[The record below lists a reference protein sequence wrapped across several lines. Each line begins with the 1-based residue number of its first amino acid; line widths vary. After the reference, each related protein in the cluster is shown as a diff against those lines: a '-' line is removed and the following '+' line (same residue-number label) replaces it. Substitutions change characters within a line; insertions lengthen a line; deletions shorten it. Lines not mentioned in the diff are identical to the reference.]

1 MKKIFILFTVFVF
14 SLSTYSQVNFYND
27 STSVAD
33 FPKISFQINDRDP
46 DLKVKSDFILRER
59 LDQLKVIDTFSFS
72 HLKDSLSYS
81 DENKCIL
88 IMIETLG
95 HSDRYEQLSTSITA
109 INSSLSRFINRGD
122 KVKLVWFALRN
133 TETKI
138 LNDINPKF
146 TDSINEIKSY
156 LNKFRLPDNDF
167 TNKYVSSITG
177 ALYEGID
184 LLDKFDSSLPKAI
197 ILISEERNNNPKF
210 EQVSNEEVITAA
222 KDKGVV
228 INTIKY
234 NRFKY
239 EQFSIPTLSARTYGE
254 RFVLSQSSGNQR
266 VNYNKK
272 GEIENRVVQISKNL
286 VKRSKGNNYKFSFL
300 TKNDIKDGKSYKI
313 QVEVTDSEQIE
324 ELSYKAPGNW
334 VVAQFQKNLILS
346 IVIFLIL
353 IVLITILVLK
363 IFRSY
368 KDKALA
374 RENEMLDQRKKTEQ
388 QQEEIDKQNKEID
401 RIKNEEIERQRIDSE
416 NKKKEK
422 ESELIKKMLQNGNF
436 PILKV
441 IEGNNSKSYEINKPF
456 FTVGRSSSNNLII
469 NNPHISGNHFTISF
483 DGNDYKLTDN
493 GSTNG
498 TLVNGFKY
506 QGNSG
511 STNLNDGDIIEVTEV
526 TIVFYK

>member
-1 MKKIFILFTVFVF
+1 MKKLFILIPVFVF
-14 SLSTYSQVNFYND
+14 SLSNYSQVQFYND

-33 FPKISFQINDRDP
+33 FPEISFQINDRDP

-88 IMIETLG
+88 VMIETLG
-95 HSDRYEQLSTSITA
+95 HSDRYEQLNTSLNA
-109 INSSLSRFINRGD
+109 INSSLSRFINKGD

-133 TETKI
+133 AETKI

-167 TNKYVSSITG
+167 TNKYVSDITG
-177 ALYEGID
+177 ALIEGVDI
-184 LLDKFDSSLPKAI
+184 LDKFDSSLPKSI
-197 ILISEERNNNPKF
+197 ILISEERNNSYA
-210 EQVSNEEVITAA
+210 QVSTTSAIARARE
-222 KDKGVV
+222 KGVV

-234 NRFKY
+234 NRFRD
-239 EQFSIPTLSARTYGE
+239 EQFSIPTLSEGTYGE
-254 RFVLSQSSGNQR
+254 RFVLSQSFGNQR
-266 VNYNKK
+266 INSKK
-272 GEIENRVVQISKNL
+272 KSEIENRVVQISKNL

-300 TKNDIKDGKSYKI
+300 TKNDIKDGKNYRV
-313 QVEVTDSEQIE
+313 QVEVTDSEQVE

-334 VVAQFQKNLILS
+334 VVGQFQKNLILS
-346 IVIFLIL
+346 IVISIIL

-368 KDKALA
+368 KEKALA
-374 RENEMLDQRKKTEQ
+374 RENEMLEQRKKTEL

-416 NKKKEK
+416 NQKKKKEN
-422 ESELIKKMLQNGNF
+422 ELIKKMLQNGNF

-441 IEGNNSKSYEINKPF
+441 IEGNNSKTYEVNKPL
-456 FTVGRSSSNNLII
+456 FTVGRSSSNNLTV

>member
-1 MKKIFILFTVFVF
+1 MKKLFILITVFVF
-14 SLSTYSQVNFYND
+14 SLSTYSQVQFYND
-27 STSVAD
+27 STSVSD
-33 FPKISFQINDRDP
+33 FPEISFQINDRDP

-88 IMIETLG
+88 VMIETLG
-95 HSDRYEQLSTSITA
+95 HSDRYEQLNTSLNA
-109 INSSLSRFINRGD
+109 INSSLSRFINKGD

-133 TETKI
+133 AETKV

-167 TNKYVSSITG
+167 TNKYVSDITG
-177 ALYEGID
+177 ALIEGVDI
-184 LLDKFDSSLPKAI
+184 LDKFDSSLPKSI
-197 ILISEERNNNPKF
+197 ILISEERNNSYA
-210 EQVSNEEVITAA
+210 QVSTTSAIA
-222 KDKGVV
+222 KAREKGVV

-234 NRFKY
+234 NRFRD
-239 EQFSIPTLSARTYGE
+239 EQFSIPTLSEGTYGE
-254 RFVLSQSSGNQR
+254 RFVLSQSFGNQR
-266 VNYNKK
+266 INSKK
-272 GEIENRVVQISKNL
+272 KSEIENRIVQISKNL

-300 TKNDIKDGKSYKI
+300 TKNDIKDGKNYRV
-313 QVEVTDSEQIE
+313 QVEVTDSEQVE

-334 VVAQFQKNLILS
+334 VVGQFQKNLILS
-346 IVIFLIL
+346 IVISIIL

-368 KDKALA
+368 KEKALA
-374 RENEMLDQRKKTEQ
+374 RENEMLEQRKKTEL

-416 NKKKEK
+416 NQKKKKEN
-422 ESELIKKMLQNGNF
+422 ELIKKMLQNGNF

-441 IEGNNSKSYEINKPF
+441 IEGNNSKTYEVNKPL
-456 FTVGRSSSNNLII
+456 FTVGRSSSNNLTV

>member
-1 MKKIFILFTVFVF
+1 MKKLFILITVFVF
-14 SLSTYSQVNFYND
+14 SLSTYSQVQFYND

-33 FPKISFQINDRDP
+33 FPEISFQINDRDP

-88 IMIETLG
+88 VMIETLG
-95 HSDRYEQLSTSITA
+95 HSDRSEQLGTSITA
-109 INSSLSRFINRGD
+109 INNSLSRFINKGD

-133 TETKI
+133 AETKI

-146 TDSINEIKSY
+146 TDSINEIRSY
-156 LNKFRLPDNDF
+156 LNKFLLPDNDF

-210 EQVSNEEVITAA
+210 EQVSNEEVITSA

-254 RFVLSQSSGNQR
+254 RFVLSQSLGNQR
-266 VNYNKK
+266 VNNNKK
-272 GEIENRVVQISKNL
+272 REIENRVIQISKNL

-300 TKNDIKDGKSYKI
+300 TKNDIKDGKNFKV
-313 QVEVTDSEQIE
+313 QVEVADSEQIE

-346 IVIFLIL
+346 IVISLIL

-368 KDKALA
+368 KKKALA
-374 RENEMLDQRKKTEQ
+374 RENEMLDQRKKTEH

-401 RIKNEEIERQRIDSE
+401 RIKNEEIERQRIKAE
-416 NKKKEK
+416 KKKKEA

-441 IEGNNSKSYEINKPF
+441 IQGNNSKSYEVDKPVF
-456 FTVGRSSSNNLII
+456 KVGRSTSNNLTID
-469 NNPHISGNHFTISF
+469 NQHISGNHFSISF
-483 DGNDYKLTDN
+483 DGNDYSLNDV

-498 TLVNGFKY
+498 TLVNGSLYK
-506 QGNSG
+506 GDSR
-511 STNLNDGDIIEVTEV
+511 SINLKDGDIIEVTEI

>member
-1 MKKIFILFTVFVF
+1 MKKLFILITVFVF
-14 SLSTYSQVNFYND
+14 SLSTYSQVQFYND
-27 STSVAD
+27 STSVSD
-33 FPKISFQINDRDP
+33 FPEISFQINDRDP

-88 IMIETLG
+88 VMIETLG
-95 HSDRYEQLSTSITA
+95 HSDRYEQLNTSLNA
-109 INSSLSRFINRGD
+109 INSSLSRFINKGD

-133 TETKI
+133 AETKI

-167 TNKYVSSITG
+167 TNKYVSDITG
-177 ALYEGID
+177 ALIEGVDI
-184 LLDKFDSSLPKAI
+184 LDKFDSSLPKSI
-197 ILISEERNNNPKF
+197 ILISEERNNSYA
-210 EQVSNEEVITAA
+210 QVSTTSAIA
-222 KDKGVV
+222 KAREKGVV

-234 NRFKY
+234 NRFRD
-239 EQFSIPTLSARTYGE
+239 EQFSIPTLSEGTYGE
-254 RFVLSQSSGNQR
+254 RFVLSQSFGNQR
-266 VNYNKK
+266 INSKK
-272 GEIENRVVQISKNL
+272 KSEIENRIVQISKNL

-300 TKNDIKDGKSYKI
+300 TKNDIKDGKNYRV
-313 QVEVTDSEQIE
+313 QVEVTDSEQVE

-334 VVAQFQKNLILS
+334 VVGQFQKNLILS
-346 IVIFLIL
+346 IVISIIL

-368 KDKALA
+368 KEKALA
-374 RENEMLDQRKKTEQ
+374 RENEMLEQRKKTEL

-416 NKKKEK
+416 NQKKKKEN
-422 ESELIKKMLQNGNF
+422 ELIKKMLQNGNF

-441 IEGNNSKSYEINKPF
+441 IEGNNSKTYEVNKPL
-456 FTVGRSSSNNLII
+456 FTVGRSSSNNLTV

>member
-1 MKKIFILFTVFVF
+1 MKKLFILITVFVF
-14 SLSTYSQVNFYND
+14 SLSTYSQVKFYND

-33 FPKISFQINDRDP
+33 FPEISFQINDRDP

-81 DENKCIL
+81 NENKCIL
-88 IMIETLG
+88 VMIETLG
-95 HSDRYEQLSTSITA
+95 HSDRYEQLNTSLNA
-109 INSSLSRFINRGD
+109 INSSLSRFINKGD

-133 TETKI
+133 AETKI

-167 TNKYVSSITG
+167 TNKYVSDITG
-177 ALYEGID
+177 ALIEGVDI
-184 LLDKFDSSLPKAI
+184 LDKFDSSLPKSI
-197 ILISEERNNNPKF
+197 ILISEERNNSYA
-210 EQVSNEEVITAA
+210 QVSETSAIA
-222 KDKGVV
+222 KAREKGVV

-234 NRFKY
+234 NRFRD
-239 EQFSIPTLSARTYGE
+239 EQFSIPTLSEGTYGE
-254 RFVLSQSSGNQR
+254 RFVLSQSFGNQR
-266 VNYNKK
+266 VNSKK
-272 GEIENRVVQISKNL
+272 KSEIENRVIQISKNL

-300 TKNDIKDGKSYKI
+300 TKNDVKDGKNYRV
-313 QVEVTDSEQIE
+313 QLEVTDSEQVE

-334 VVAQFQKNLILS
+334 VLGQFQKNLILS
-346 IVIFLIL
+346 IVITLIL

-368 KDKALA
+368 KEKALA
-374 RENEMLDQRKKTEQ
+374 KENEMLEQRKKTEL

-416 NKKKEK
+416 NQKKKKEN
-422 ESELIKKMLQNGNF
+422 ELIKKMVQNGNF

-441 IEGNNSKSYEINKPF
+441 IEGNNSKTYEVNKPL
-456 FTVGRSSSNNLII
+456 FTVGRSSSNNLTV

>member
-1 MKKIFILFTVFVF
+1 MKKLFILITVFVF
-14 SLSTYSQVNFYND
+14 SLSTYSQVQFYND
-27 STSVAD
+27 STSVSD
-33 FPKISFQINDRDP
+33 FPEISFQINDRDP

-88 IMIETLG
+88 VMIETLG
-95 HSDRYEQLSTSITA
+95 HSDRYEQLNTSLNA
-109 INSSLSRFINRGD
+109 INSSLSRFINKGD

-133 TETKI
+133 AETKV

-167 TNKYVSSITG
+167 TNKYVSDITG
-177 ALYEGID
+177 ALIEGVDI
-184 LLDKFDSSLPKAI
+184 LDKFDSSLPKSI
-197 ILISEERNNNPKF
+197 ILISEERNNSYA
-210 EQVSNEEVITAA
+210 QVSTTSAIA
-222 KDKGVV
+222 KAREKGVV

-234 NRFKY
+234 NRFRD
-239 EQFSIPTLSARTYGE
+239 EQFSIPTLSEGTYGE
-254 RFVLSQSSGNQR
+254 RFVLSQSFGNQR
-266 VNYNKK
+266 INSKK
-272 GEIENRVVQISKNL
+272 KSEIENRVVQISKNL

-300 TKNDIKDGKSYKI
+300 TKNDIKDGKNYRV
-313 QVEVTDSEQIE
+313 QVEVTDSEQVE

-334 VVAQFQKNLILS
+334 VVGQFQKNLILS
-346 IVIFLIL
+346 IVISIIL

-368 KDKALA
+368 KEKALA
-374 RENEMLDQRKKTEQ
+374 RENEMLEQRKKTEL

-416 NKKKEK
+416 NQKKKKEN
-422 ESELIKKMLQNGNF
+422 ELIKKMLQNGNF

-441 IEGNNSKSYEINKPF
+441 IDGNNSKTYESNKPL
-456 FTVGRSSSNNLII
+456 FTVGRSSSNNLTV

>member
-1 MKKIFILFTVFVF
+1 MKKLFILITVFVF
-14 SLSTYSQVNFYND
+14 SLSTYSQVQFYDD

-33 FPKISFQINDRDP
+33 FPEISFQINDRDP
-46 DLKVKSDFILRER
+46 DLKIKSDFILRER

-88 IMIETLG
+88 VMIETLG
-95 HSDRYEQLSTSITA
+95 HSDRYEQLNTSLNA
-109 INSSLSRFINRGD
+109 INSSLSRFINKGD

-133 TETKI
+133 AETKI

-146 TDSINEIKSY
+146 TDSINEIRSY

-167 TNKYVSSITG
+167 TNKYVSDITG
-177 ALYEGID
+177 AIIEGVDI
-184 LLDKFDSSLPKAI
+184 LDKFDSSLHKSI
-197 ILISEERNNNPKF
+197 ILISEERNNSYA
-210 EQVSNEEVITAA
+210 QVSTTSAIARARE
-222 KDKGVV
+222 KGVV

-234 NRFKY
+234 NRFRD
-239 EQFSIPTLSARTYGE
+239 EQFSIPTLSEGTYGE
-254 RFVLSQSSGNQR
+254 RFVLSQSFGNQR
-266 VNYNKK
+266 VNSKK
-272 GEIENRVVQISKNL
+272 KSEIENRVVQISKNL
-286 VKRSKGNNYKFSFL
+286 VKRSKGNNYKFSFI
-300 TKNDIKDGKSYKI
+300 TKNDIKDGKNYRV
-313 QVEVTDSEQIE
+313 QVEVTDSEQVE

-334 VVAQFQKNLILS
+334 VLGQFQKNLILS
-346 IVIFLIL
+346 IVITLIL

-368 KDKALA
+368 KEKALA
-374 RENEMLDQRKKTEQ
+374 RENEMLEQRKKTEL

-416 NKKKEK
+416 NQKKKKEN
-422 ESELIKKMLQNGNF
+422 ELIKKMLQNGNF

-441 IEGNNSKSYEINKPF
+441 IEGNNSKTYEVNKPL
-456 FTVGRSSSNNLII
+456 FTVGRSSSNNLTV
-469 NNPHISGNHFTISF
+469 NNPHISGNHFKISF

-506 QGNSG
+506 QGNSV

>member
-1 MKKIFILFTVFVF
+1 MKKLFVLITVFVF
-14 SLSTYSQVNFYND
+14 SLSTYSQVQFYDD

-33 FPKISFQINDRDP
+33 FPEISFQINDRDP

-88 IMIETLG
+88 VMIETLG
-95 HSDRYEQLSTSITA
+95 HSDRYEQLNTSLNA
-109 INSSLSRFINRGD
+109 INSSLSRFINKGD

-133 TETKI
+133 AETKI

-167 TNKYVSSITG
+167 TNKYVSDITG
-177 ALYEGID
+177 AIIEGVDI
-184 LLDKFDSSLPKAI
+184 LDKFDSSLPKSI
-197 ILISEERNNNPKF
+197 ILISEERNNSYA
-210 EQVSNEEVITAA
+210 QVSTTSAIA
-222 KDKGVV
+222 KAREKGVV

-234 NRFKY
+234 NRFRD
-239 EQFSIPTLSARTYGE
+239 EQFSIPTLSEGTYGE
-254 RFVLSQSSGNQR
+254 RFVLSQSFGNQR
-266 VNYNKK
+266 VNSKK
-272 GEIENRVVQISKNL
+272 KSEIENRVVQISKNL

-300 TKNDIKDGKSYKI
+300 TKNDVKDGKNYRV
-313 QVEVTDSEQIE
+313 QLEVTDSEQVE

-334 VVAQFQKNLILS
+334 VVGQFQKNLILS
-346 IVIFLIL
+346 IVISIIL

-368 KDKALA
+368 KEKALA
-374 RENEMLDQRKKTEQ
+374 RENEMLEQRKKTEL

-416 NKKKEK
+416 NQKKKKEN
-422 ESELIKKMLQNGNF
+422 ELIKKMLQNGNF

-441 IEGNNSKSYEINKPF
+441 IEGNNSKTYEVNKPL
-456 FTVGRSSSNNLII
+456 FTVGRSSSNNLTV
-469 NNPHISGNHFTISF
+469 NNPHISGNHFKISF

>member
-1 MKKIFILFTVFVF
+1 MKKIFLLIAVFVF
-14 SLSTYSQVNFYND
+14 SFSSYSQIKFYND

-33 FPKISFQINDRDP
+33 FPEISFQINDRDP

-88 IMIETLG
+88 VMIETLG
-95 HSDRYEQLSTSITA
+95 HSNRYEQLNTSLNA
-109 INSSLSRFINRGD
+109 INSSLSRFINKGD

-133 TETKI
+133 AETKV

-146 TDSINEIKSY
+146 TDSIKEIKSY

-177 ALYEGID
+177 ALDEGVD

-197 ILISEERNNNPKF
+197 ILISEERNNRKF
-210 EQVSNEEVITAA
+210 EQVSNNEVILKAREN
-222 KDKGVV
+222 GVV

-234 NRFKY
+234 NRFKD
-239 EQFSIPTLSARTYGE
+239 EQFSNPTFSQGTYGE
-254 RFVLSQSSGNQR
+254 RFVLSQSLGNQR
-266 VNYNKK
+266 VNNKK
-272 GEIENRVVQISKNL
+272 KSEIENSVLKISKNL
-286 VKRSKGNNYKFSFL
+286 VKRSKGNNYEFSFL
-300 TKNDIKDGKSYKI
+300 TKNDFKDGKNYRI
-313 QVEVTDSEQIE
+313 QLEVTDSEQVE

-334 VVAQFQKNLILS
+334 VIAQFQNNFILS
-346 IVIFLIL
+346 IFVSIIL
-353 IVLITILVLK
+353 IALIIILVLK
-363 IFRSY
+363 TYRSY
-368 KDKALA
+368 KSKALA
-374 RENEMLDQRKKTEQ
+374 RENEILDQRKKTEQ
-388 QQEEIDKQNKEID
+388 QQEDIDKQNKEID
-401 RIKNEEIERQRIDSE
+401 RIKNEEIERQRIE
-416 NKKKEK
+416 AEEK
-422 ESELIKKMLQNGNF
+422 INERDDKLIKKMLQNGNF
-436 PILKV
+436 PILKLMQDDS
-441 IEGNNSKSYEINKPF
+441 SKSYQINKPV
-456 FTVGRSSSNNLII
+456 FTVGRSNSNNFTI

-498 TLVNGFKY
+498 TLVNGSLFK
-506 QGNSG
+506 GDSV

>member
-1 MKKIFILFTVFVF
+1 MKKLFILITVFVF
-14 SLSTYSQVNFYND
+14 SLSTYSQVQFYND
-27 STSVAD
+27 STSVSD
-33 FPKISFQINDRDP
+33 FPEISFQINDRDP

-88 IMIETLG
+88 VMIETLG
-95 HSDRYEQLSTSITA
+95 HSDRYEQLNTSLNA
-109 INSSLSRFINRGD
+109 INSSLSRFINKGD

-133 TETKI
+133 AETKV

-167 TNKYVSSITG
+167 TNKYVSDITG
-177 ALYEGID
+177 ALIEGVDI
-184 LLDKFDSSLPKAI
+184 LDKFDSSLPKSI
-197 ILISEERNNNPKF
+197 ILISEERNNSYA
-210 EQVSNEEVITAA
+210 QVSTTSAIA
-222 KDKGVV
+222 KAREKGVV

-234 NRFKY
+234 NRFRD
-239 EQFSIPTLSARTYGE
+239 EQFSIPTLSEGTYGE
-254 RFVLSQSSGNQR
+254 RFVLSQSFGNQR
-266 VNYNKK
+266 INSKK
-272 GEIENRVVQISKNL
+272 KSEIENRVVQISKNL

-300 TKNDIKDGKSYKI
+300 TKNDIKDGKNYRV
-313 QVEVTDSEQIE
+313 QVEVTDSEQVE

-334 VVAQFQKNLILS
+334 VVGQFQKNLILS
-346 IVIFLIL
+346 IVISIIL

-363 IFRSY
+363 IFKSY
-368 KDKALA
+368 KEKALA
-374 RENEMLDQRKKTEQ
+374 RENEMLEQRKKTEL

-416 NKKKEK
+416 NQKKKKEN
-422 ESELIKKMLQNGNF
+422 ELIKKMLQNGNF

-441 IEGNNSKSYEINKPF
+441 IEGNNSKTYEVNKPL
-456 FTVGRSSSNNLII
+456 FTVGRSSSNNLTV

>member
-1 MKKIFILFTVFVF
+1 MKKLFILITVFVF
-14 SLSTYSQVNFYND
+14 SLSTYSQVQFYND
-27 STSVAD
+27 STSVSD
-33 FPKISFQINDRDP
+33 FPEISFQINDRDP

-88 IMIETLG
+88 VMIETLG
-95 HSDRYEQLSTSITA
+95 HSDRYEQLNTSLNA
-109 INSSLSRFINRGD
+109 INSSLSRFINKGD

-133 TETKI
+133 AETKV

-167 TNKYVSSITG
+167 TNKYVSDITG
-177 ALYEGID
+177 ALIEGVDI
-184 LLDKFDSSLPKAI
+184 LDKFDSSLPKSI
-197 ILISEERNNNPKF
+197 ILISEERNNSYA
-210 EQVSNEEVITAA
+210 QVSTTSAIA
-222 KDKGVV
+222 KAREKGVV

-234 NRFKY
+234 NRFRD
-239 EQFSIPTLSARTYGE
+239 EQFSIPTLSEGTYGE
-254 RFVLSQSSGNQR
+254 RFVLSQSFGNQR
-266 VNYNKK
+266 INSKK
-272 GEIENRVVQISKNL
+272 KSEIENRVVQISKNL

-300 TKNDIKDGKSYKI
+300 TKNDIKDGKNYRI
-313 QVEVTDSEQIE
+313 QVEVTDSEQVE
-324 ELSYKAPGNW
+324 ELSYRAPGNW

-346 IVIFLIL
+346 IVVSIIL
-353 IVLITILVLK
+353 IALIIILVLK

-368 KDKALA
+368 KEKALA
-374 RENEMLDQRKKTEQ
+374 RENEMLEQRKKTEL

-416 NKKKEK
+416 NQKKKKEN
-422 ESELIKKMLQNGNF
+422 ELIKKMLQNGNF

-441 IEGNNSKSYEINKPF
+441 IEGNNSKTYEVNKPL
-456 FTVGRSSSNNLII
+456 FTVGRSSSNNLTV

>member
-1 MKKIFILFTVFVF
+1 MKKLFLLIAVFVF
-14 SLSTYSQVNFYND
+14 SSSSYSQINFYND

-33 FPKISFQINDRDP
+33 FPEISFQINDRDP

-81 DENKCIL
+81 NENKCIL
-88 IMIETLG
+88 VMIETLG
-95 HSDRYEQLSTSITA
+95 HSDRSEQLGTSITA
-109 INSSLSRFINRGD
+109 INNSLSRFINKGD

-133 TETKI
+133 AETKV

-146 TDSINEIKSY
+146 TDSINEIRSY
-156 LNKFRLPDNDF
+156 LNKFLLPDNDF

-177 ALYEGID
+177 ALNEGVD

-197 ILISEERNNNPKF
+197 ILISEERNNNRKF
-210 EQVSNEEVITAA
+210 EQVSNEEVIAA
-222 KDKGVV
+222 ARDKGVV

-234 NRFKY
+234 NRFRD

-266 VNYNKK
+266 VNNKK
-272 GEIENRVVQISKNL
+272 KSEIENRVVQISKNL
-286 VKRSKGNNYKFSFL
+286 VKRSKGNNYEFSFL
-300 TKNDIKDGKSYKI
+300 TKNDINDGKNYRI
-313 QVEVTDSEQIE
+313 QFEVTDSEQVE

-334 VVAQFQKNLILS
+334 VIAQFQKNLILS
-346 IVIFLIL
+346 IIVSIIIIALI
-353 IVLITILVLK
+353 IILVLK
-363 IFRSY
+363 IYRSY
-368 KDKALA
+368 KAKALV
-374 RENEMLDQRKKTEQ
+374 RENEILDQRKKTEQ
-388 QQEEIDKQNKEID
+388 QQEDIDKQNKEID
-401 RIKNEEIERQRIDSE
+401 RIKNEESERQRIE
-416 NKKKEK
+416 IEKLAKEAQD
-422 ESELIKKMLQNGNF
+422 ELINKMLQNGNF
-436 PILKV
+436 PIIKL
-441 IEGNNSKSYEINKPF
+441 IEGNNSKTHEVNKPI
-456 FTVGRSSSNNLII
+456 FTVGRSSSNNLTI

-498 TLVNGFKY
+498 TLVNGSLFK
-506 QGNSG
+506 GDSV

>member
-1 MKKIFILFTVFVF
+1 MKKLFILITVFVF
-14 SLSTYSQVNFYND
+14 SLSTYSQVQFYND

-33 FPKISFQINDRDP
+33 FPEISFQINDRDP

-88 IMIETLG
+88 VMIETLG
-95 HSDRYEQLSTSITA
+95 HSDRYEQLNTSLNA
-109 INSSLSRFINRGD
+109 INSSLSRFINKGD

-133 TETKI
+133 AETKI

-167 TNKYVSSITG
+167 TNKYVSDITG
-177 ALYEGID
+177 AIIEGVDI
-184 LLDKFDSSLPKAI
+184 LDKFDSSLPKSI
-197 ILISEERNNNPKF
+197 ILISEERNNSYA
-210 EQVSNEEVITAA
+210 QVSTTSAIA
-222 KDKGVV
+222 KAREKGVV

-234 NRFKY
+234 NRFRD
-239 EQFSIPTLSARTYGE
+239 EQFSIPTLSEGTYGE
-254 RFVLSQSSGNQR
+254 RFVLSQSFGNQR
-266 VNYNKK
+266 VNSKK
-272 GEIENRVVQISKNL
+272 KSEIENRVVQISKNL
-286 VKRSKGNNYKFSFL
+286 VKRSKGNNYKFSFI
-300 TKNDIKDGKSYKI
+300 TKNDIKDGKNYRV
-313 QVEVTDSEQIE
+313 QVEVTDSEQVE
-324 ELSYKAPGNW
+324 ELPYKAPGNW
-334 VVAQFQKNLILS
+334 VVGQFQKNLILS
-346 IVIFLIL
+346 IVISIIL

-363 IFRSY
+363 IFKSY
-368 KDKALA
+368 KEKALA
-374 RENEMLDQRKKTEQ
+374 RENEMLEQRKKTEL

-416 NKKKEK
+416 NQKKKKEN
-422 ESELIKKMLQNGNF
+422 ELIKKMLQNGNF

-441 IEGNNSKSYEINKPF
+441 IEGNNSKTYEVNKPL
-456 FTVGRSSSNNLII
+456 FTVGRSSSNNLTV

-506 QGNSG
+506 QGNSV

>member
-1 MKKIFILFTVFVF
+1 MKKLFILITVFVF
-14 SLSTYSQVNFYND
+14 SLSTYSQVQFYDD

-33 FPKISFQINDRDP
+33 FPEISFQINDRDP

-88 IMIETLG
+88 VMIETLG
-95 HSDRYEQLSTSITA
+95 HSDRYEQLNTSLNA
-109 INSSLSRFINRGD
+109 INSSLSRFINKGD

-133 TETKI
+133 AETKI

-167 TNKYVSSITG
+167 TNKYVSDITG
-177 ALYEGID
+177 ALIEGVDI
-184 LLDKFDSSLPKAI
+184 LDKFDSSLPKSI
-197 ILISEERNNNPKF
+197 ILISEERNNSYA
-210 EQVSNEEVITAA
+210 QVSTTSAIA
-222 KDKGVV
+222 KSREKGVV

-234 NRFKY
+234 NRFRD
-239 EQFSIPTLSARTYGE
+239 EQFSIPTLSEGTYGE
-254 RFVLSQSSGNQR
+254 RFVLSQSFGNQR
-266 VNYNKK
+266 VNSKK
-272 GEIENRVVQISKNL
+272 KSEIENRVVQISKNL

-300 TKNDIKDGKSYKI
+300 TKNDIKDGKNYRV
-313 QVEVTDSEQIE
+313 QVEVTDSEQVE

-334 VVAQFQKNLILS
+334 VVGQFQKNLILS
-346 IVIFLIL
+346 IVISIIL

-368 KDKALA
+368 KEKALA
-374 RENEMLDQRKKTEQ
+374 RENEMLEQRKKTEL
-388 QQEEIDKQNKEID
+388 QQEEIDNQNKEID

-416 NKKKEK
+416 NQKKKKEN
-422 ESELIKKMLQNGNF
+422 ELIKKMLQNGNF

-441 IEGNNSKSYEINKPF
+441 IDGNNSKTYEVNKPL
-456 FTVGRSSSNNLII
+456 FTVGRSSSNNLTV

>member
-1 MKKIFILFTVFVF
+1 MKKLFLLIAVFVF
-14 SLSTYSQVNFYND
+14 SFSSYSQINFYND

-33 FPKISFQINDRDP
+33 FPEISFQINDRDP

-88 IMIETLG
+88 VMIETLG
-95 HSDRYEQLSTSITA
+95 HSDRSEQLGTSITA
-109 INSSLSRFINRGD
+109 INNSLSRFINKGD

-133 TETKI
+133 AETKV

-146 TDSINEIKSY
+146 TDSINEIRSY
-156 LNKFRLPDNDF
+156 LNKFLLPDNDF

-177 ALYEGID
+177 ALNEGVD

-197 ILISEERNNNPKF
+197 ILISEERNNNRKF
-210 EQVSNEEVITAA
+210 EQVSNEEVIAA
-222 KDKGVV
+222 ARDKGVV

-234 NRFKY
+234 NRFRD

-266 VNYNKK
+266 VNNKK
-272 GEIENRVVQISKNL
+272 KSEIENRVVQISKNL
-286 VKRSKGNNYKFSFL
+286 VKRSKGNNYEFSFL
-300 TKNDIKDGKSYKI
+300 TKNDINDGKNYRI
-313 QVEVTDSEQIE
+313 QFEVTDSEQVE

-334 VVAQFQKNLILS
+334 VIAQFQKNLILS
-346 IVIFLIL
+346 IIVSIIIIALI
-353 IVLITILVLK
+353 IILVLK
-363 IFRSY
+363 IYRSY
-368 KDKALA
+368 KAKALV
-374 RENEMLDQRKKTEQ
+374 RENEILDQRKKTEQ
-388 QQEEIDKQNKEID
+388 QQEDIDKQNKEID
-401 RIKNEEIERQRIDSE
+401 RIKNEESERQRIE
-416 NKKKEK
+416 IEKLAKEAQD
-422 ESELIKKMLQNGNF
+422 ELINKMLQNGNF
-436 PILKV
+436 PIIKL
-441 IEGNNSKSYEINKPF
+441 IEGNNSKTHEVNKPI
-456 FTVGRSSSNNLII
+456 FTVGRSSSNNLTI

-498 TLVNGFKY
+498 TLVNGSLFK
-506 QGNSG
+506 GDSV

>member
-1 MKKIFILFTVFVF
+1 MKKLFILITIFVF
-14 SLSTYSQVNFYND
+14 SLSTYSQVQFYDD

-33 FPKISFQINDRDP
+33 FPEISFQINDRDP

-88 IMIETLG
+88 VMIETLG
-95 HSDRYEQLSTSITA
+95 HSDRYEQLNTSLNA
-109 INSSLSRFINRGD
+109 INSSLSRFINKGD

-133 TETKI
+133 AETKI

-146 TDSINEIKSY
+146 TDSINEIRSY

-167 TNKYVSSITG
+167 TNKYVSDITG
-177 ALYEGID
+177 ALIEGVDI
-184 LLDKFDSSLPKAI
+184 LDKFDSSLPKSI
-197 ILISEERNNNPKF
+197 ILISEERNNSYA
-210 EQVSNEEVITAA
+210 QVSTTSAIA
-222 KDKGVV
+222 KSREKGVV

-234 NRFKY
+234 NRFRD
-239 EQFSIPTLSARTYGE
+239 EQFSIPTLSEGTYGE
-254 RFVLSQSSGNQR
+254 RFVLSQSFGNQR
-266 VNYNKK
+266 VNSKK
-272 GEIENRVVQISKNL
+272 KSEIENRVVQISKNL

-300 TKNDIKDGKSYKI
+300 TKNDIKDGKNYRV
-313 QVEVTDSEQIE
+313 QVEVTDSEQVE

-334 VVAQFQKNLILS
+334 VVGQFQKNLILS
-346 IVIFLIL
+346 IIISIIL

-368 KDKALA
+368 KEKALA
-374 RENEMLDQRKKTEQ
+374 RENEMLEQRKKTEL
-388 QQEEIDKQNKEID
+388 QQEEIDNQNKEID

-416 NKKKEK
+416 NQKKKKEN
-422 ESELIKKMLQNGNF
+422 ELIKKMLQNGNF

-441 IEGNNSKSYEINKPF
+441 IEGNNSKTYEVNKPL
-456 FTVGRSSSNNLII
+456 FTVGRSSSNNLTV

>member
-1 MKKIFILFTVFVF
+1 MKKLFILITVFVF
-14 SLSTYSQVNFYND
+14 SLSTYSQVQFYDD

-33 FPKISFQINDRDP
+33 FPEISFQINDRDP

-59 LDQLKVIDTFSFS
+59 LDQLEVIDTFSFS

-88 IMIETLG
+88 VMIETLG
-95 HSDRYEQLSTSITA
+95 HSDRYEQLNTSLNA
-109 INSSLSRFINRGD
+109 INSSLSRFINKGD

-133 TETKI
+133 AETKI

-167 TNKYVSSITG
+167 TNKYVSDITG
-177 ALYEGID
+177 ALIEGVDI
-184 LLDKFDSSLPKAI
+184 LDKFDSSLPKSI
-197 ILISEERNNNPKF
+197 ILISEERNNRYA
-210 EQVSNEEVITAA
+210 QVSTTSAIA
-222 KDKGVV
+222 KAREKGVV

-234 NRFKY
+234 NRFRD
-239 EQFSIPTLSARTYGE
+239 EQFSIPTLSEGTYGE
-254 RFVLSQSSGNQR
+254 RFVLSQSFGNQR
-266 VNYNKK
+266 VNSKK
-272 GEIENRVVQISKNL
+272 KSEIENRVVQISKNL

-300 TKNDIKDGKSYKI
+300 TKNDIKDGKNYRV
-313 QVEVTDSEQIE
+313 QVEVTDSEQVE

-334 VVAQFQKNLILS
+334 VVGQFQKNLILS
-346 IVIFLIL
+346 IVISIIL

-368 KDKALA
+368 KEKALA
-374 RENEMLDQRKKTEQ
+374 RENEMLEQRKKTEL
-388 QQEEIDKQNKEID
+388 QQEEIDNQNKEID

-416 NKKKEK
+416 NQKKKKEN
-422 ESELIKKMLQNGNF
+422 ELIKKMLQNGNF

-441 IEGNNSKSYEINKPF
+441 IEGNNSKTYEVNKPL
-456 FTVGRSSSNNLII
+456 FTVGRSSSNNLTV

>member
-1 MKKIFILFTVFVF
+1 MKKLFILITVFVF
-14 SLSTYSQVNFYND
+14 SLSTYSQVQFYDD

-33 FPKISFQINDRDP
+33 FPEISFQINDRDP

-88 IMIETLG
+88 VMIETLG
-95 HSDRYEQLSTSITA
+95 HSDRYEQLNTSLNA
-109 INSSLSRFINRGD
+109 INSSLSRFINKGD

-133 TETKI
+133 AETKI

-167 TNKYVSSITG
+167 TNKYVSDITG
-177 ALYEGID
+177 ALIEGVDI
-184 LLDKFDSSLPKAI
+184 LDKFDSSLPKSI
-197 ILISEERNNNPKF
+197 ILISEERNNSYA
-210 EQVSNEEVITAA
+210 QVSTTSAIARARE
-222 KDKGVV
+222 KGVV

-234 NRFKY
+234 NRFRD
-239 EQFSIPTLSARTYGE
+239 EQFSIPTLSEGTYGE
-254 RFVLSQSSGNQR
+254 RFVLSQSFGNQR
-266 VNYNKK
+266 VNSKK
-272 GEIENRVVQISKNL
+272 KSEIENRVVQISKNL

-300 TKNDIKDGKSYKI
+300 TKNDIKDGKNYRV
-313 QVEVTDSEQIE
+313 QLEVTDSEQVE

-334 VVAQFQKNLILS
+334 VVGQFQKNLILS
-346 IVIFLIL
+346 IIISIIL

-368 KDKALA
+368 KEKALA
-374 RENEMLDQRKKTEQ
+374 RENEMLEQRKKTEL

-416 NKKKEK
+416 NQKKKKEN
-422 ESELIKKMLQNGNF
+422 ELIKKMLQNGNF

-441 IEGNNSKSYEINKPF
+441 IEGNNSKTYEVNKPL
-456 FTVGRSSSNNLII
+456 FTVGRSSSNNLTV

-498 TLVNGFKY
+498 TLLNGFKY

-511 STNLNDGDIIEVTEV
+511 SANLNDGDIIEVTEV

>member
-1 MKKIFILFTVFVF
+1 MKKLFILITVFVF
-14 SLSTYSQVNFYND
+14 SLSTYSQVQFYDD
-27 STSVAD
+27 STSVSD
-33 FPKISFQINDRDP
+33 FPEISFQINDRDP

-88 IMIETLG
+88 VMIETLG
-95 HSDRYEQLSTSITA
+95 HSDRYEQLNTSLNA
-109 INSSLSRFINRGD
+109 INSSLSRFISKGD

-133 TETKI
+133 AETKI

-167 TNKYVSSITG
+167 TNKYVSDITG
-177 ALYEGID
+177 ALIEGVDI
-184 LLDKFDSSLPKAI
+184 LDKFDSSLPKSI
-197 ILISEERNNNPKF
+197 ILISEERNNSYA
-210 EQVSNEEVITAA
+210 QVSTTSAIA
-222 KDKGVV
+222 KAREKGVV

-234 NRFKY
+234 NRFRD
-239 EQFSIPTLSARTYGE
+239 EQFSIPTLSEGTYGE
-254 RFVLSQSSGNQR
+254 RFVLSQSFGNQR
-266 VNYNKK
+266 INSKK
-272 GEIENRVVQISKNL
+272 KSEIENRVVQISKNL

-300 TKNDIKDGKSYKI
+300 TKNDIKDGKNYRI
-313 QVEVTDSEQIE
+313 QVEVTDSEQVE

-334 VVAQFQKNLILS
+334 VVGQFQKNLILS
-346 IVIFLIL
+346 IVISIIL

-368 KDKALA
+368 KEKALA
-374 RENEMLDQRKKTEQ
+374 RENEMLEQRKKTEL

-416 NKKKEK
+416 NQKKKKEN
-422 ESELIKKMLQNGNF
+422 ELIKKMLQNGNF

-456 FTVGRSSSNNLII
+456 FTVGRSSSNNLTI

>member
-1 MKKIFILFTVFVF
+1 MKKLFILITVFVF
-14 SLSTYSQVNFYND
+14 SLSTYSQVQFYND
-27 STSVAD
+27 STSVSD
-33 FPKISFQINDRDP
+33 FPEISFQINDRDP

-88 IMIETLG
+88 VMIETLG
-95 HSDRYEQLSTSITA
+95 HSDRYEQLNTSLNA
-109 INSSLSRFINRGD
+109 INSSLSRFINKGD

-133 TETKI
+133 AETKI

-167 TNKYVSSITG
+167 TNKYVSDITG
-177 ALYEGID
+177 ALIEGVDI
-184 LLDKFDSSLPKAI
+184 LDKFDSSLPKSI
-197 ILISEERNNNPKF
+197 ILISEERNNSYA
-210 EQVSNEEVITAA
+210 QVSTTSAIA
-222 KDKGVV
+222 KAREKGVV

-234 NRFKY
+234 NRFRD
-239 EQFSIPTLSARTYGE
+239 EQFSIPTLSEGTYGE
-254 RFVLSQSSGNQR
+254 RFVLSQSFGNQR
-266 VNYNKK
+266 VNSKK
-272 GEIENRVVQISKNL
+272 KSEIENRVVQISKNL

-300 TKNDIKDGKSYKI
+300 TKNDIKDGKNYRV
-313 QVEVTDSEQIE
+313 QVEVTDSEQVE

-334 VVAQFQKNLILS
+334 VVGQFQKNLILS
-346 IVIFLIL
+346 IVISIIL

-368 KDKALA
+368 KEKALA
-374 RENEMLDQRKKTEQ
+374 RENEMLEQRKKTEL

-416 NKKKEK
+416 NQKKKKEN
-422 ESELIKKMLQNGNF
+422 ELIKKMLQNGNF

-441 IEGNNSKSYEINKPF
+441 IEGNNSKTYEVNKPL
-456 FTVGRSSSNNLII
+456 FTVGRSSSNNLTV

>member
-1 MKKIFILFTVFVF
+1 MKKLFILITVFVF
-14 SLSTYSQVNFYND
+14 SLSTYSQVQFYND

-33 FPKISFQINDRDP
+33 FPEISFQINDRDP

-88 IMIETLG
+88 VMIETLG
-95 HSDRYEQLSTSITA
+95 HSDRYEQLNTSLNA
-109 INSSLSRFINRGD
+109 INSSLSRFINKGD

-133 TETKI
+133 AETKI

-146 TDSINEIKSY
+146 TDSINEIRSY
-156 LNKFRLPDNDF
+156 LNKFKLPDNDF

-197 ILISEERNNNPKF
+197 IVISEERNNNPKF

-272 GEIENRVVQISKNL
+272 GEIEKRVIQISKNL
-286 VKRSKGNNYKFSFL
+286 VKRSKGNNYEFSFS
-300 TKNDIKDGKSYKI
+300 TKNDIKDGKNYRI
-313 QVEVTDSEQIE
+313 QVEVTDSEQVE
-324 ELSYKAPGNW
+324 ELFYKAPGNW

-346 IVIFLIL
+346 LIISVIL
-353 IVLITILVLK
+353 IALIIILVLK
-363 IFRSY
+363 MFRSY
-368 KDKALA
+368 KEKALA
-374 RENEMLDQRKKTEQ
+374 RENEILDQRKKTKQ
-388 QQEEIDKQNKEID
+388 QQEDIDKQNKEID
-401 RIKNEEIERQRIDSE
+401 RIKIEESERQRIE
-416 NKKKEK
+416 TEKLAKEA
-422 ESELIKKMLQNGNF
+422 EDDMINKMLHNGTF

-441 IEGNNSKSYEINKPF
+441 IEGNNTKTYEINKPI
-456 FTVGRSSSNNLII
+456 FTVGRSSSNNLSV
-469 NNPHISGNHFTISF
+469 NNPHISGNHFTINF
-483 DGNDYKLTDN
+483 DGNNYSLKDV

-498 TLVNGFKY
+498 TLVNGIIYKGDS
-506 QGNSG
+506 GNI
-511 STNLNDGDIIEVTEV
+511 NLNDGDIIEVTEV

>member
-1 MKKIFILFTVFVF
+1 MKKLFILITVFVF
-14 SLSTYSQVNFYND
+14 SLSTYSQVQFYDD

-33 FPKISFQINDRDP
+33 FPEISFQINDRDP

-88 IMIETLG
+88 VMIETLG
-95 HSDRYEQLSTSITA
+95 HSDRYEQLNTSLNA
-109 INSSLSRFINRGD
+109 INSSLSRFINKGD

-133 TETKI
+133 AETKI

-167 TNKYVSSITG
+167 TNKYVSDITG
-177 ALYEGID
+177 ALIEGVDI
-184 LLDKFDSSLPKAI
+184 LDKFDSSLPKSI
-197 ILISEERNNNPKF
+197 ILISEERNNSYA
-210 EQVSNEEVITAA
+210 QVSTTSAIARARE
-222 KDKGVV
+222 KGVV

-234 NRFKY
+234 NRFRD
-239 EQFSIPTLSARTYGE
+239 EQFSIPTLSEGTYGE
-254 RFVLSQSSGNQR
+254 RFVLSQSFGNQR
-266 VNYNKK
+266 VNSKK
-272 GEIENRVVQISKNL
+272 KSEIENRVVQISKNL

-300 TKNDIKDGKSYKI
+300 TKNDIKDGKNYRV
-313 QVEVTDSEQIE
+313 QLEVTDSEQVE

-334 VVAQFQKNLILS
+334 VVGQFQKNLILS
-346 IVIFLIL
+346 IIISIIL

-368 KDKALA
+368 KEKALA
-374 RENEMLDQRKKTEQ
+374 RENEMLEQRKKTEL

-416 NKKKEK
+416 NQKKKKEN
-422 ESELIKKMLQNGNF
+422 ELIKKMLQNGNF

-441 IEGNNSKSYEINKPF
+441 IEGNNSKTYEVNKPL
-456 FTVGRSSSNNLII
+456 FTVGRSSSNNLTV

>member
-1 MKKIFILFTVFVF
+1 MKKLFILITVFVF
-14 SLSTYSQVNFYND
+14 SLSTYSQVQFYDD

-33 FPKISFQINDRDP
+33 FPEISFQINDRDP

-88 IMIETLG
+88 VMIETLG
-95 HSDRYEQLSTSITA
+95 HSDRYEQLNTSLNA
-109 INSSLSRFINRGD
+109 INSSLSRFINKGD

-133 TETKI
+133 AETKI

-167 TNKYVSSITG
+167 TNKYVSDITG
-177 ALYEGID
+177 AIIEGVDI
-184 LLDKFDSSLPKAI
+184 LDKFDSSLPKSI
-197 ILISEERNNNPKF
+197 ILISEERNNSYA
-210 EQVSNEEVITAA
+210 QVSTTSAIA
-222 KDKGVV
+222 KAREKGVV

-234 NRFKY
+234 NRFRD
-239 EQFSIPTLSARTYGE
+239 EQFSIPTLSEGTYGE
-254 RFVLSQSSGNQR
+254 RFVLSQSFGNQR
-266 VNYNKK
+266 VNSKK
-272 GEIENRVVQISKNL
+272 KSEIENRVVQISKNL

-300 TKNDIKDGKSYKI
+300 TKNDVKDGKNYRV
-313 QVEVTDSEQIE
+313 QLEVTDSEQVE

-334 VVAQFQKNLILS
+334 VVGQFQKNLILS
-346 IVIFLIL
+346 IVISIIL

-368 KDKALA
+368 KEKALA
-374 RENEMLDQRKKTEQ
+374 RENEMLEQRKKTEL

-416 NKKKEK
+416 NQKKKKEN
-422 ESELIKKMLQNGNF
+422 ELIKKMLQNGNF

-441 IEGNNSKSYEINKPF
+441 IEGNNSKTYEVNKPL
-456 FTVGRSSSNNLII
+456 FTVGRSSSNNLTV
-469 NNPHISGNHFTISF
+469 NNPHISGNHFKISF